1 MAEMEESRQRWC
13 SRGGECKWWFN
24 CVPFTVVSLR
34 GSEKLLGTLCESVRL
49 KSAVC
54 YLLWCG
60 LEGLMGYGL
69 YLQGSHLPLWPE
81 GEVALAGTRE
91 VEED

>member
-1 MAEMEESRQRWC
+1 M
-13 SRGGECKWWFN
+13 
-24 CVPFTVVSLR
+24 VSLR

-54 YLLWCG
+54 YLLWRG
-60 LEGLMGYGL
+60 LEGLMGYRL